1 MAYPA
6 RSAKGLEPKKTGFLG
21 RFAGSKIEGRKMKDQ
36 IANA

>member
-6 RSAKGLEPKKTGFLG
+6 RSAKGLEPKKTIFLG
-21 RFAGSKIEGRKMKDQ
+21 RLAGRKMGGRKMKDQ